1 MSAFMLALP
10 IVGLIGTGLGHSPFN
25 PGRPTFAN
33 FIPHMT
39 GIVGLIACWMIS
51 DSNQHRAAWI
61 FLTVPLDGIR
71 SFLRGIFWALLL
83 PVAAVIGL
91 ALPILMW
98 HWGILDAALFAIY
111 WLAIASCYLSV
122 ELFLV
127 NGLPFANPPKIY
139 HGGIMAPLGAA
150 VATAMVLSGL
160 QWLFI
165 FQDRVVTIGTAM
177 ALAASAYVIAKSSL
191 RSLEVNVLH
200 NLQRIASG
208 RTTLLGEAD

>member
-1 MSAFMLALP
+1 VLEL
-10 IVGLIGTGLGHSPFN
+10 
-25 PGRPTFAN
+25 R
-33 FIPHMT
+33 
-39 GIVGLIACWMIS
+39 
-51 DSNQHRAAWI
+51 
-61 FLTVPLDGIR
+61 DGE
-71 SFLRGIFWALLL
+71 
-83 PVAAVIGL
+83 
-91 ALPILMW
+91 
-98 HWGILDAALFAIY
+98 Y
-111 WLAIASCYLSV
+111 
-122 ELFLV
+122 
-127 NGLPFANPPKIY
+127 
-139 HGGIMAPLGAA
+139 GIMAPLGAA